1 MSISSV
7 SNNLAHFLPTS
18 QNVPSK
24 QFRQDF
30 QQLGQDLRS
39 GNLAG
44 AQALF
49 THIPKPGHGQSSSQ
63 GGTPIEQEFGKLGQ
77 ALQSGNLAAAQ
88 QDYSQIQ
95 KHIDNRVD
103 QLNPPQVNSPAQPV
117 AVLPP
122 SPAKISLTA

>member
-1 MSISSV
+1 MSVSSV

-18 QNVPSK
+18 QNVPNK
-24 QFRQDF
+24 QFKQDF

-49 THIPKPGHGQSSSQ
+49 THIPKPGHGQSASQ
-63 GGTPIEQEFGKLGQ
+63 GGTPIEQEFSRLGQ

-88 QDYSQIQ
+88 QDYTQIQ
-95 KHIDNRVD
+95 NRIESRVD
-103 QLNPPQVNSPAQPV
+103 QGNSPAQPV
-117 AVLPP
+117 AVSPP

>member
-1 MSISSV
+1 MSVSSV

-39 GNLAG
+39 GNLSG

-49 THIPKPGHGQSSSQ
+49 THIAKPGHGQSSSQ
-63 GGTPIEQEFGKLGQ
+63 GGTAIEQEFGNLGQ

-88 QDYSQIQ
+88 QDYTQIQ
-95 KHIDNRVD
+95 NRIESRVD
-103 QLNPPQVNSPAQPV
+103 QGSSPAQPV

-122 SPAKISLTA
+122 SPVRISLTA